1 MVHRV
6 LRYAFV
12 RVTGWIVEH
21 RDLETGA
28 STVYIPGL
36 EPNTAPLAVVSADGR
51 LVYNHAP
58 WGERVML
65 TTDERGRVASS
76 YAWFAYGGRRVFR
89 RRPHRPRRYRRLK
102 TAPTICCC
110 SEANRASQNW
120 AFTALASGGTLR
132 ALGAS
137 FPKIPSASSI
147 SPSHSAW
154 KGARFDGCR

>member
-21 RDLETGA
+21 RDLETGV
-28 STVYIPGL
+28 STLYIPGL

-89 RRPHRPRRYRRLK
+89 RRPHRPRRYRRGLSLRVR
-102 TAPTICCC
+102 TAPPLI
-110 SEANRASQNW
+110 SQGVDVDLPQTKAGLLEGWVW
-120 AFTALASGGTLR
+120 AC
-132 ALGAS
+132 
-137 FPKIPSASSI
+137 PSAQRGRPKFEEDTNKRAPLPK
-147 SPSHSAW
+147 PSVTA
-154 KGARFDGCR
+154 